1 MSSVGGDSD
10 TEATKPPGRARAELS
25 LVAMSSRV
33 VIADRDAARRAAL
46 LDELTQAMPAST
58 TFLEASTVSEVL
70 EHARGSRM
78 VIVGGAVEEL
88 PASSLAGILTRR
100 YPDLHVVDLQASQAT
115 DR

>member
-10 TEATKPPGRARAELS
+10 TGATTPRARAELS
-25 LVAMSSRV
+25 LVGMSARV

-88 PASSLAGILTRR
+88 PASSLTGILARR
-100 YPDLHVVDLQASQAT
+100 YPNLHVVDLQASQAI